1 MTNWQESFAARARV
15 DVGGGIAGIMALV
28 GRPGIIS
35 FAGGLPDPST
45 FPGPVLA
52 DLLAG
57 LVETDESA
65 FQYGSTWGMAGPRD
79 WIAARLERLQGR
91 RPGERELMVTSGAIE
106 ALELVAKTFLDPG
119 DLVLVEEPTY
129 LGAIMSFRS
138 YQAEIA
144 TVPMDDEGLRVD
156 ALADL
161 LAKGA
166 RPKLVYTIPE
176 HHNPAGI
183 TLAADRRAELVA
195 LAARHGFLIVEDVA
209 YRELSYGDDD
219 LPSLWSLA
227 PDRVVQAGT
236 FSKVFFPGVRLGWA
250 AGPPEVLDQLVVA
263 KQTSDQCASAL
274 AQRLLEE
281 YGRSGALDERNA
293 FARRLYAGRCA
304 TTMTALERE
313 LPEGVSWTRPR
324 GGFFTWLTLP
334 PGLDAEVLALQAIEA
349 GFAFVPG
356 APFFPAK
363 GDGARNLRL
372 CFSRAGDADLDE
384 GIRRLGELVRAQV
397 ELLRSPLTSSRRTS
411 TLPSSS
417 RVS

>member
-1 MTNWQESFAARARV
+1 MSWQEAFARRARV
-15 DVGGGIAGIMALV
+15 DIGGGIAAVMALV

-45 FPGPVLA
+45 FPGPVLT
-52 DLLAG
+52 DLLAR
-57 LVETDESA
+57 LVQTDESA
-65 FQYGSTWGMAGPRD
+65 FQYGSTWGLAGPRD
-79 WIAARLERLQGR
+79 YVASRLEALQGR
-91 RPGERELMVTSGAIE
+91 RPGERELMITSGAIE

-119 DLVLVEEPTY
+119 DVVVVEEPTY

-138 YQAEIA
+138 YEADVA
-144 TVPMDDEGLRVD
+144 TVPIDEGGMRVD

-161 LAKGA
+161 LRAGT

-176 HHNPAGI
+176 HQNPAGV
-183 TLAADRRAELVA
+183 TLPGDRRVELVD
-195 LAARHGFLIVEDVA
+195 LAARYGFLIVEDVA
-209 YRELSYGDDD
+209 YRELAFTDDE

-250 AGPPEVLDQLVVA
+250 AGPPEICDQLVVA
-263 KQTSDQCASAL
+263 KQTTDQCSSTL

-281 YGRSGALDERNA
+281 YGRSGDLDERNA
-293 FARRLYAGRCA
+293 FARKLYAGRCA
-304 TTMTALERE
+304 ATMTALERE
-313 LPEGVSWTRPR
+313 LGEDVSWTRPR

-356 APFFPAK
+356 APFFPNK
-363 GDGARNLRL
+363 GAGARNLRL
-372 CFSRAGDADLDE
+372 CFSRAAEADIDE
-384 GIRRLGELVRAQV
+384 GVRRLGA
-397 ELLRSPLTSSRRTS
+397 LLRG
-411 TLPSSS
+411 
-417 RVS
+417 